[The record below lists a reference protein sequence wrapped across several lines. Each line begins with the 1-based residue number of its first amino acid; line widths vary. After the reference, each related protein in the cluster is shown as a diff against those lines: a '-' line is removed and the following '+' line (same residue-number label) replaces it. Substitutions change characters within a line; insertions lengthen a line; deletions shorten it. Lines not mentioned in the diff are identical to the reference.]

1 MTDNHQERAQRV
13 VRAFKT
19 MLEDRALEHITNAQF
34 EDLALMIQKLVTEEL
49 EGAVAVVEDALNR
62 VRGGI
67 AKPDLGL

>member
-13 VRAFKT
+13 VRAFKA

-34 EDLALMIQKLVTEEL
+34 EDLALMIHKLVTEEL